1 MNREQFFIKWSD
13 LHGGAEIKGIV
24 KWWLSVSYSIA
35 RVLIRISPTL
45 LTLLALPVALL
56 FLYYL
61 PSPLSILLLVLTLA
75 IDGIDGTVA
84 ILAEKVSKSGAVL
97 DAFVDRL
104 VESAWAYGLF
114 LLGAPWQLVLSAWL
128 AAFVQEYMRA
138 RAGGLG
144 VSEVG
149 IVTIAERPVRAT
161 LLFIGLFATMVG
173 NADQG
178 IIATI
183 TSIIWVVMQ
192 VISAFTIFL
201 SLRSRLRQSQ
211 R

>member
-84 ILAEKVSKSGAVL
+84 ILAGKVSKSGAVL

-128 AAFVQEYMRA
+128 AAFIQEYMRA

-161 LLFIGLFATMVG
+161 LLFIGLVATMVG
-173 NADQG
+173 IADQVR
-178 IIATI
+178 IATI
-183 TSIIWVVMQ
+183 TSVIWVAMQ
-192 VISAFTIFL
+192 AIAALTIFL
-201 SLRSRLRQSQ
+201 SLRSRLQQSQ

>member
-161 LLFIGLFATMVG
+161 LLFIGLVATMVG
-173 NADQG
+173 IADQG
-178 IIATI
+178 RIATI
-183 TSIIWVVMQ
+183 TSVIWVVMQ
-192 VISAFTIFL
+192 VIAALTIFL
-201 SLRSRLRQSQ
+201 SLRLRLRQSQ
-211 R
+211 H

>member
-128 AAFVQEYMRA
+128 AAFIQEYMRA

-161 LLFIGLFATMVG
+161 LLFIGLVATMVG
-173 NADQG
+173 IADQVR
-178 IIATI
+178 IATI
-183 TSIIWVVMQ
+183 TSVIWVAMQ
-192 VISAFTIFL
+192 AIAALTIFL
-201 SLRSRLRQSQ
+201 SLRSRLQQSQ

>member
-144 VSEVG
+144 VNEVG

-161 LLFIGLFATMVG
+161 LLFIGLVATMVG
-173 NADQG
+173 IADQG
-178 IIATI
+178 RIATI
-183 TSIIWVVMQ
+183 TSVIWVVMQ
-192 VISAFTIFL
+192 VIAALTIFL

-211 R
+211 H

>member
-56 FLYYL
+56 FLFYL

-84 ILAEKVSKSGAVL
+84 ILAGKVSKSGAVL

-161 LLFIGLFATMVG
+161 LLFIGLVATMVG
-173 NADQG
+173 IADQE

-183 TSIIWVVMQ
+183 TSVIWVVMQ
-192 VISAFTIFL
+192 VIAALTIFL

>member
-1 MNREQFFIKWSD
+1 MNRDHFFIKWSD

-56 FLYYL
+56 FLFYL

-84 ILAEKVSKSGAVL
+84 ILAGKVSKSGAVL

-161 LLFIGLFATMVG
+161 LLFIGLVATMVG
-173 NADQG
+173 IADQG

-183 TSIIWVVMQ
+183 TSVIWVVMQ
-192 VISAFTIFL
+192 VIAALTIFL